1 VTPAVSPN
9 NWNPADG
16 PLSEAGLRAKLEAL
30 GYRVAKYTYEPGTI
44 FPDHKHDVDKIDAVL
59 SGRFRL
65 VVRGHM
71 KVLGPG
77 QWIEI
82 PRGTIHN
89 AAVMGDEPVVS
100 LDAVKL

>member
-1 VTPAVSPN
+1 MTPHK
-9 NWNPADG
+9 WNPAEG
-16 PLSEAGLRAKLEAL
+16 PLTEAGLRAKLEAL
-30 GYRVAKYTYEPGTI
+30 GYRVARYTYEPGTV

-77 QWIEI
+77 EWIEI
-82 PRGTIHN
+82 PRGTVHN
-89 AAVMGDEPVVS
+89 ATVVGDEPVVS

>member
-1 VTPAVSPN
+1 MTEQA
-9 NWNPADG
+9 
-16 PLSEAGLRAKLEAL
+16 LRARLESL
-30 GYRVAKYTYEPGTI
+30 GYRIARYVYEPGTV
-44 FPDHKHDVDKIDAVL
+44 FPDHTHGVDKIDAVL

-77 QWIEI
+77 EWIEI

-89 AAVMGDEPVVS
+89 ASVMGDEPVVS

>member
-1 VTPAVSPN
+1 MSIEK
-9 NWNPADG
+9 WNEADG
-16 PLSEAGLRAKLEAL
+16 APTESALRKKLEAR
-30 GYRVAKYTYEPGTI
+30 GYSVHRYTYPPGTY
-44 FPDHKHDVDKIDAVL
+44 FPEHTHGVDKIDAVL

-77 QWIEI
+77 EWIEI

-89 AAVMGDEPVVS
+89 ASVMGDEPVVS
-100 LDAVKL
+100 LDAVRL

>member
-1 VTPAVSPN
+1 MTPQRWSA
-9 NWNPADG
+9 ADG
-16 PLSEAGLRAKLEAL
+16 LLTEAALRAKLESL
-30 GYRVAKYTYEPGTI
+30 GYRVAKYTYGPGTV

-77 QWIEI
+77 EWIEI

-100 LDAVKL
+100 LDAVRL

>member
-1 VTPAVSPN
+1 MAIQH
-9 NWNPADG
+9 WNQSDG
-16 PLSEAGLRAKLEAL
+16 PLSEAALRAKLESF
-30 GYRVAKYTYEPGTI
+30 GYTVARYVYEPGTV
-44 FPDHKHDVDKIDAVL
+44 FPDHTHEVDKIDAVL

-77 QWIEI
+77 DWIAI

-89 AAVMGDEPVVS
+89 ASVMGDEPVVS